1 MKKTLRPERVLLIS
15 QVYVPDPAAVGQHMA
30 DVAEELVRRGHTVS
44 VLTSA
49 QGYDDPSRRFPSHE
63 ALHGVNV
70 RRLGYSSFGKASFSR
85 RMLGSVLFLVQAAVR
100 ALFSGRVDVILV
112 STSPPMAAAV
122 AAVIGRLKGAR
133 VVYWLMD
140 LNPDQLIAARLITAD
155 SLLARSLRAL
165 NSFSVRGADTL
176 VVLDDVMAT
185 RVLRHVTPKR
195 PILVMPPWS
204 HDEVVTTVPAH
215 ENPFRSNHG
224 IGANRIVMY
233 SGNHAISSPVA
244 TLLRAIERTSADDR
258 LRFFFIGG
266 GLRFAEVKAV
276 ADVRV
281 KTLPYQPLEQVRFQL
296 SAADVH
302 VITLDDEYVG
312 VVHPCKF
319 YSALSLGKPILY
331 LGRADSPF
339 GRLVVDDRLGW
350 QVDHG
355 DVSGAERALA
365 AIAGVSAGE
374 LVELGRRARKVY
386 ERIMLAHSPRD
397 RVADAVSAPVHQRA
411 PVAAPAA
418 QRRAS
423 VG

>member
-1 MKKTLRPERVLLIS
+1 
-15 QVYVPDPAAVGQHMA
+15 MA
-30 DVAEELVRRGHTVS
+30 DVAEELVRRGHTVN
-44 VLTSA
+44 VITSA
-49 QGYDDPSRRFPSHE
+49 QGYDDPTKRFPSRE
-63 ALHGVNV
+63 VLHGVHV
-70 RRLGYSSFGKASFSR
+70 RRLGFSSFGKASFSR
-85 RMLGSVLFLVQAAVR
+85 RMLGSVLFLAQAAIR

-133 VVYWLMD
+133 VIYWLMD
-140 LNPDQLIAARLITAD
+140 LNPDQLIVAKLITAD
-155 SLLARSLRAL
+155 SFIAKALRAL

-176 VVLDDVMAT
+176 VVLDEVMAQ
-185 RVLRHVTPKR
+185 RVEAHVKPKR
-195 PILVMPPWS
+195 PIIVLPPWS
-204 HDEVVTTVPAH
+204 HDEVVTNVAAN
-215 ENPFRSNHG
+215 ENPFRANHG

-233 SGNHAISSPVA
+233 SGNHALSSPVA
-244 TLLRAIERTSADDR
+244 TLLRAIENTGADDR

-276 ADVRV
+276 TDARV
-281 KTLPYQPLEQVRFQL
+281 KTMPYQPLEQVRFQL

-339 GRLVVDDRLGW
+339 GRLVTEERLGW
-350 QVDHG
+350 QVNHG
-355 DVSGAERALA
+355 DVGAAEKALA
-365 AIAGVSAGE
+365 SIASIGAAEMAEV
-374 LVELGRRARKVY
+374 GRRARKVY
-386 ERIMLAHSPRD
+386 ERIMLDHSPRD
-397 RVADAVSAPVHQRA
+397 RVADVVSAPVHTMA
-411 PVAAPAA
+411 KVAAPMA

-423 VG
+423 AS

>member
-1 MKKTLRPERVLLIS
+1 MKTIRPEHVLLIS

-49 QGYDDPSRRFPSHE
+49 QGYDDPTRRFPSRE
-63 ALHGVNV
+63 VLHGVNV
-70 RRLGYSSFGKASFSR
+70 RRLGFSSFGKASFSR
-85 RMLGSVLFLVQAAVR
+85 RMLGSVLFLAQAAIR

-133 VVYWLMD
+133 VIYWLMD
-140 LNPDQLIAARLITAD
+140 LNPDQLIAAKLITAD
-155 SLLARSLRAL
+155 SLAAKSLRAI
-165 NSFSVRGADTL
+165 NNFSVRGSDTV
-176 VVLDDVMAT
+176 VVLDDVMAA
-185 RVLRHVTPKR
+185 RVMRSVTPRR
-195 PILVMPPWS
+195 PIIVLPPWS
-204 HDEVVTTVPAH
+204 HDEVVTNVAAKD
-215 ENPFRSNHG
+215 NPFRSTHG
-224 IGANRIVMY
+224 IGENRIVMY
-233 SGNHAISSPVA
+233 SGNHALSSPVA
-244 TLLRAIERTSADDR
+244 TLLRAIENTGADDR

-276 ADVRV
+276 SDTRV

-339 GRLVVDDRLGW
+339 GRLVTQERLGW

-355 DVSGAERALA
+355 DIAGAEQALGS
-365 AIAGVSAGE
+365 IAGVSTDEMA
-374 LVELGRRARKVY
+374 ELGRRARTVY
-386 ERIMLAHSPRD
+386 ERIMLDHSPRD
-397 RVADAVSAPVHQRA
+397 RVADVVSAPVHHIA
-411 PVAAPAA
+411 PVAPPLA
-418 QRRAS
+418 QRRTS